1 MIGYPEGTKGFKLWD
16 IDKKTLVVSRH
27 VRFNE
32 TGKTRADVLA
42 ADRLLDPV
50 PDNLHPRPGQNPDA
64 PAAPAAPV
72 EPPLIFADDASDDE
86 DYHSAMG
93 DIPDAEAPQEH
104 EPEGDMQ
111 LKEEDA
117 PPPPP
122 PAPVVPE
129 PRGDARATPRA
140 TPRPSRIP
148 RSVPVTPAVPPPAP
162 PPVPPPQP
170 AAAPRTPV
178 RAPQQPVQPPR
189 PARRVAGVRHPEATR
204 KSTRD
209 PKPATDRR
217 AQYEEAAAREQRK
230 KAAPRN
236 AGFAF
241 ADEDEDD
248 IFFA

>member
-1 MIGYPEGTKGFKLWD
+1 
-16 IDKKTLVVSRH
+16 
-27 VRFNE
+27 
-32 TGKTRADVLA
+32 
-42 ADRLLDPV
+42 
-50 PDNLHPRPGQNPDA
+50 
-64 PAAPAAPV
+64 
-72 EPPLIFADDASDDE
+72 
-86 DYHSAMG
+86 MG

-111 LKEEDA
+111 FKEEDA

-122 PAPVVPE
+122 PAPVIPE

-148 RSVPVTPAVPPPAP
+148 RSVPATPAVPPPAQP
-162 PPVPPPQP
+162 PAPPLQP

-189 PARRVAGVRHPEATR
+189 PARRVAGVRHPEPTR

-230 KAAPRN
+230 K
-236 AGFAF
+236 
-241 ADEDEDD
+241 
-248 IFFA
+248 